1 MTVTITE
8 NTRFRHLNADRS
20 QVIKVGGV
28 GVEKEVV
35 CDIVLVDEDLSDA
48 VIGEFIADFTQVR
61 LREVYACAIL
71 SQDNP
76 VSTFDFV
83 AGANNDADKAIFH
96 VTDRADGLAN
106 ADADFP
112 DTTLIVAVRGV

>member
-8 NTRFRHLNADRS
+8 NPRFRHLNADRS

-35 CDIVLVDEDLSDA
+35 CDIVLVDEDLSDS
-48 VIGEFIADFTQVR
+48 VIGQFVADFTQVR

-71 SQDNP
+71 AQDNFA
-76 VSTFDFV
+76 SDFDFIPEP
-83 AGANNDADKAIFH
+83 DAALARFN
-96 VTDRADGLAN
+96 VTDRDDGLINDDMDLA
-106 ADADFP
+106 
-112 DTTLIVAVRGV
+112 DTTLTVAVRGV